1 MISYE
6 EQRHL
11 IRLIDSLATTEG
23 GNQFY
28 DGKKILDEEAI
39 SVLKSYI
46 ENLPTDYD

>member
-6 EQRHL
+6 EQKRL
-11 IRLIDSLATTEG
+11 IRLIDSLATMEG

-28 DGKKILDEEAI
+28 DGKKVLDEEAI
-39 SVLKSYI
+39 SVLKTYI